1 MVKKA
6 WTLSNKKSEVK
17 KKSSW
22 KIKAV
27 VSWIQNLKT
36 SAEVLLQERV
46 YKQISPP
53 DSVFPRAPMNS
64 SRLSTLWTEGRNTLM
79 HYILPTFPSTAIL

>member
-1 MVKKA
+1 MKKA

-22 KIKAV
+22 NVKAV

-36 SAEVLLQERV
+36 SAEDYCRREFIN
-46 YKQISPP
+46 K
-53 DSVFPRAPMNS
+53 
-64 SRLSTLWTEGRNTLM
+64 
-79 HYILPTFPSTAIL
+79 